1 MKLFWYANKEIMQKN
16 IKKQLLK
23 TQASFIICLH
33 SGNLLE

>member
-1 MKLFWYANKEIMQKN
+1 MKLFWYTNKEIQKN

>member
-1 MKLFWYANKEIMQKN
+1 MKLFWYANKEIQKN